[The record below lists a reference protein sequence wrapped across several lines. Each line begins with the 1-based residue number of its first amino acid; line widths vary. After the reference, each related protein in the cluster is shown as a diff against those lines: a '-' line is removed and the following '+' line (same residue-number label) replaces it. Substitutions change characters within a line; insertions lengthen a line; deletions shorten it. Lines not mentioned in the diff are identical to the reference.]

1 MFYINNK
8 CLIISLI
15 QTTTNKIIYF
25 IFFLFCVD
33 NIIDLQSESSV
44 STKNIEK
51 PCFMYMVDTTILQ
64 ILYVSFIK

>member
-1 MFYINNK
+1 MFNYLSHSNHNKQNN
-8 CLIISLI
+8 L
-15 QTTTNKIIYF
+15 F
-25 IFFLFCVD
+25 HFFPFCID